1 MISYSPIMKV
11 AQWDSRSWRSVLT
24 SYFKL
29 SKQSTIHFSKA
40 ISVVYPRFSILL
52 AVLCVRSDECWW
64 FLQLHLS
71 FSLQEMFSVH
81 IEKKQQ
87 SSQMFKSRRQA
98 RQVLL
103 FDSQLV
109 FCKEMILSD
118 NLLQP
123 TSQSVTVK
131 AAWLI

>member
-1 MISYSPIMKV
+1 MKV
-11 AQWDSRSWRSVLT
+11 AQWDSKSWRSVLT

-29 SKQSTIHFSKA
+29 SKQSTILFSKEIFA
-40 ISVVYPRFSILL
+40 AYQRFSILL

-64 FLQLHLS
+64 FLQLQLHLS

>member
-1 MISYSPIMKV
+1 MKA
-11 AQWDSRSWRSVLT
+11 AQRDSRNWRSVLT
-24 SYFKL
+24 SYSKL
-29 SKQSTIHFSKA
+29 SKQSTILFSKEIFA
-40 ISVVYPRFSILL
+40 AYQRSSILS
-52 AVLCVRSDECWW
+52 AVSCVRSVKCWCLNVL
-64 FLQLHLS
+64 LQLQLKLS
-71 FSLQEMFSVH
+71 ICGQEMFNVH

-109 FCKEMILSD
+109 FCKENILSD

-123 TSQSVTVK
+123 TSQSLTVRL
-131 AAWLI
+131 AWLI

>member
-1 MISYSPIMKV
+1 MKA
-11 AQWDSRSWRSVLT
+11 AQWDNKSWRSALT
-24 SYFKL
+24 SFFKS
-29 SKQSTIHFSKA
+29 SKQSTILFSKE
-40 ISVVYPRFSILL
+40 ISAAYQRFSILL
-52 AVLCVRSDECWW
+52 AVLSVRSEECWFL
-64 FLQLHLS
+64 FLQLNLS
-71 FSLQEMFSVH
+71 VCIQEMFSVH

-109 FCKEMILSD
+109 FCKEIILSD